1 MIFSHMKAKLFMLIT
16 FIIIIDSNE
25 SISVNAI
32 PAN

>member
-1 MIFSHMKAKLFMLIT
+1 MIFSHMKAKLLMLIT

>member
-1 MIFSHMKAKLFMLIT
+1 MIFSYMKAKLLMLIT
-16 FIIIIDSNE
+16 LIIIIDSNE